1 MDDQHHHQLI
11 AVNQSSSPPTV
22 SVILKYVVKLLD
34 INMDILMLFNLIAK
48 EVKASME
55 HMLMALALL
64 MEILVNMYGHLWLL
78 YKRTISIKMVNTSVP
93 VLLTVLS
100 LSHLLLV
107 MTTSVSQVV
116 QDTGRLVSS
125 ILIHV
130 IHSGMINSVD

>member
-78 YKRTISIKMVNTSVP
+78 YNRTISIKMVNTSVP
-93 VLLTVLS
+93 VLLTVL
-100 LSHLLLV
+100 
-107 MTTSVSQVV
+107 
-116 QDTGRLVSS
+116 
-125 ILIHV
+125 
-130 IHSGMINSVD
+130 